1 MTQGRV
7 VLVTGSTGGIGTAT
21 VELLRRRGFTVYA
34 GARGRADFG
43 PEVRVLPLDVT
54 DPESVAAA
62 AKRVAGEVDGLW
74 AVINNA
80 GVIVQGPVE
89 LVPADEWRRQLEVNT
104 LGPASVIR
112 EFLPLLRAGSATDGS
127 SLRTETAAD
136 GSPSQAGAV
145 ADGSSPRTAAD
156 GAASRAGAGVGSS
169 SSGAA
174 DGSLLRE
181 GAGARRAVVGR
192 IVNVGAP
199 TGRVAMPLLGALSA
213 SKAGLEAMSNAL
225 RLELAAWKIPV
236 VVIEPGTTETE
247 IFARAGAAADA
258 AMQYA
263 DRDRIS
269 LYQPHLAAYEKAM
282 ARFKPGPVDKVAE
295 VIVRAV
301 EARRPKRRYAVAEAR
316 TLGAI
321 LPKLPAALRDRIL
334 TNAVG
339 LNGIKP

>member
-1 MTQGRV
+1 MTQGRA

-21 VELLRRRGFTVYA
+21 VGLLRRRGFTVYA

-80 GVIVQGPVE
+80 GVIVQGPIE

-112 EFLPLLRAGSATDGS
+112 EFLPLLRAGS
-127 SLRTETAAD
+127 
-136 GSPSQAGAV
+136 
-145 ADGSSPRTAAD
+145 
-156 GAASRAGAGVGSS
+156 
-169 SSGAA
+169 
-174 DGSLLRE
+174 
-181 GAGARRAVVGR
+181 GR
-192 IVNVGAP
+192 IVNVSAP

-225 RLELAAWKIPV
+225 RLELAVWKIPV
-236 VVIEPGTTETE
+236 VVIEPGTTETA

-258 AMQYA
+258 AMQHA
-263 DRDRIS
+263 DQQRIA
-269 LYQPHLAAYEKAM
+269 LYQAHLAAYEKAM

-316 TLGAI
+316 TLGGI

-334 TNAVG
+334 ANAVG
-339 LNGIKP
+339 LNGLNP

>member
-1 MTQGRV
+1 MTEARA

-21 VELLRRRGFTVYA
+21 VRLLQSRGFTVYA
-34 GARGRADFG
+34 GARGRAEFEPG
-43 PEVRVLPLDVT
+43 VRVVPLDVA

-80 GVIVQGPVE
+80 GVIIQGPLE

-112 EFLPLLRAGSATDGS
+112 EFLPLVRAGH
-127 SLRTETAAD
+127 
-136 GSPSQAGAV
+136 
-145 ADGSSPRTAAD
+145 
-156 GAASRAGAGVGSS
+156 
-169 SSGAA
+169 
-174 DGSLLRE
+174 
-181 GAGARRAVVGR
+181 GR
-192 IVNVGAP
+192 IVNVSAA

-213 SKAGLEAMSNAL
+213 SKAGLEALSNAL

-236 VVIEPGTTETE
+236 VVVEPGTTETD

-258 AMQYA
+258 AMQQA
-263 DRDRIS
+263 DRDRVE
-269 LYQPHLAAYEKAM
+269 LYRAHLAAYEKAM
-282 ARFKPGPVDKVAE
+282 GRFKPGPVEKVAE

-301 EARRPKRRYAVAEAR
+301 ETRHPRRRYAVAEAR

-321 LPKLPAALRDRIL
+321 LPKLPAGLRDRAL
-334 TNAVG
+334 TTAVG
-339 LNGIKP
+339 LNNIKP

>member
-1 MTQGRV
+1 MTQGRA

-21 VELLRRRGFTVYA
+21 VGLLRRRGFTVYA
-34 GARGRADFG
+34 GVRGRADFG

-80 GVIVQGPVE
+80 GVIVQGPIE

-112 EFLPLLRAGSATDGS
+112 EFLPLLRAGS
-127 SLRTETAAD
+127 
-136 GSPSQAGAV
+136 
-145 ADGSSPRTAAD
+145 
-156 GAASRAGAGVGSS
+156 
-169 SSGAA
+169 
-174 DGSLLRE
+174 
-181 GAGARRAVVGR
+181 GR
-192 IVNVGAP
+192 IVNVSAP

-225 RLELAAWKIPV
+225 RLELAVWKIPV
-236 VVIEPGTTETE
+236 VVIEPGTTETA

-258 AMQYA
+258 AMQHA
-263 DRDRIS
+263 DQQRIA
-269 LYQPHLAAYEKAM
+269 LYQAHLAAYEKAM

-316 TLGAI
+316 TLGGI

-334 TNAVG
+334 ANAVG
-339 LNGIKP
+339 LNGLNP

>member
-1 MTQGRV
+1 MAEGRA

-21 VELLRRRGFTVYA
+21 VGLLRRRGFTVYA
-34 GARGRADFG
+34 GARGQADFG

-80 GVIVQGPVE
+80 GVIVQGPLE
-89 LVPADEWRRQLEVNT
+89 LIPAAEWRRQLEVNT

-112 EFLPLLRAGSATDGS
+112 EFLPLIRSAH
-127 SLRTETAAD
+127 
-136 GSPSQAGAV
+136 
-145 ADGSSPRTAAD
+145 
-156 GAASRAGAGVGSS
+156 
-169 SSGAA
+169 
-174 DGSLLRE
+174 
-181 GAGARRAVVGR
+181 GR
-192 IVNVGAP
+192 IVNVSAP

-247 IFARAGAAADA
+247 IFARAGAAADSS
-258 AMQYA
+258 MQHT
-263 DRDRIS
+263 DPSRVQ
-269 LYQPHLAAYEKAM
+269 LYEAHLAAYEKAM
-282 ARFKPGPVDKVAE
+282 ARFKPGPVEKVAE
-295 VIVRAV
+295 TIVRAV

-316 TLGAI
+316 TLGGI
-321 LPKLPAALRDRIL
+321 LPKLPAGLRDRVL
-334 TNAVG
+334 TSAVG
-339 LNGIKP
+339 LNGINP